1 MGKPDNLISLADF
14 KQQLAGQNKA
24 RGYTPAANPYAP
36 RVHRQPVAST
46 VPRVPPLLIGIDPG
60 EHTGVAQF
68 DHLDAQPELLLQT
81 LDFWATVRL
90 LEQLALTE
98 KHRAHVYIED
108 PNEHRFLYA
117 NKDSKTG
124 EVRTKVAQNVGANKR
139 EAALLISK
147 CAALGLQ
154 LTTIKPGDVLTKL
167 KAEDFARFTGYT
179 KRCSEHARDAALLI
193 INR

>member
-14 KQQLAGQNKA
+14 KAQLTSQNKA
-24 RGYTPAANPYAP
+24 RGYTPAANPYQRP
-36 RVHRQPVAST
+36 VHRQPVAST
-46 VPRVPPLLIGIDPG
+46 VPRVPQLLVGIDPG

-68 DHLDAQPELLLQT
+68 DHLDAQPELQLQT

-98 KHRAHVYIED
+98 KHRAHIYIED
-108 PNEHRFLYA
+108 PNQHRSLYA

-139 EAALLISK
+139 EAALLIKK
-147 CAALGLQ
+147 CQALGLQ
-154 LTTIKPGDVLTKL
+154 LTTITPGDVLTKQS
-167 KAEDFARFTGYT
+167 AEEFARLTGYT
-179 KRCSEHARDAALLI
+179 KRCSEHARDAGLLI
-193 INR
+193 FGR